1 MARKRW
7 TVLIDWADGDFED
20 SDEVVVMA
28 GSASEAVKAAVEE
41 WGRAAASMYPHC
53 IMLDAVV
60 LTRQVIEGFA

>member
-1 MARKRW
+1 MARKRF

-28 GSASEAVKAAVEE
+28 GSASEAVKAAVEQ
-41 WGRAAASMYPHC
+41 WGRSTSSRYPHC
-53 IMLDAVV
+53 IMLDATI

>member
-1 MARKRW
+1 MARKRF

-28 GSASEAVKAAVEE
+28 GSASEAVKAAVEQ
-41 WGRAAASMYPHC
+41 WGRFTSSRYPHC
-53 IMLDAVV
+53 TMRDATI

>member
-7 TVLIDWADGDFED
+7 TVVIDWADGDFED

-28 GSASEAVKAAVEE
+28 GSASEAVKAAVDQ
-41 WGRAAASMYPHC
+41 WGRVTSSRYPHC
-53 IMLDAVV
+53 IMLDATI